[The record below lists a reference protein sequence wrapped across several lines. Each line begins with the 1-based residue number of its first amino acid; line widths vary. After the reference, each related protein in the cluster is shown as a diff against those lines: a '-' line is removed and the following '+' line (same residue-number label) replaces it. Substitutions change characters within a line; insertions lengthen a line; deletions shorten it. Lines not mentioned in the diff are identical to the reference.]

1 MKKSFWGYNV
11 QEVDT
16 NMELLESAKAK
27 LEKKVKSLTEE
38 LDSAR
43 EELKETKESLAI
55 GSSTNSGEL
64 ERKYREAEKK
74 IELLKRE
81 VDSLTKKN
89 QQMAIQI
96 SSYDEQ
102 SMKKAVEQA
111 GDICRAAYEDM
122 ANAKTNAKEVL
133 EQFLEHFWERFN
145 QYEQKINDI
154 YENMI
159 HSYEAGRE
167 GFLLAADEILTSYT
181 AIREQNETMNR
192 KLEEVK
198 VLRSEVQKEMNA
210 VLGELNAQDGALIDE
225 EASSIKEKTEEEKS
239 DFGHIILNE
248 LTMLRK
254 EHQKTEAKKH
264 ENSIMNRRLENVNEE
279 IQQEEKVELN
289 EGKEEVQVDVTMN
302 VDKKNIV

>member
-122 ANAKTNAKEVL
+122 ANAKINAKEVL

-254 EHQKTEAKKH
+254 EHQKTEASPRKC
-264 ENSIMNRRLENVNEE
+264 E
-279 IQQEEKVELN
+279 
-289 EGKEEVQVDVTMN
+289 
-302 VDKKNIV
+302 

>member
-122 ANAKTNAKEVL
+122 ANAKINAKEVL

-225 EASSIKEKTEEEKS
+225 EASSIKEKMEKEKS

>member
-122 ANAKTNAKEVL
+122 ANAKINAKEVL

-289 EGKEEVQVDVTMN
+289 EGKEEVQVDVTMI

>member
-122 ANAKTNAKEVL
+122 ANAKINAKEVL

>member
-122 ANAKTNAKEVL
+122 ANAKINAKEVL

-225 EASSIKEKTEEEKS
+225 EASSIKEKTEKEKS

-254 EHQKTEAKKH
+254 ESQKMEAKKH